1 MTSPD
6 RADGAI
12 PLDRW
17 LGFLDR
23 EYLSTFIRDGG
34 ASVKFAVT
42 DDDLRPKLRDSLR
55 ALCDKRGFL
64 CVEIDAAA
72 RRVHMPQDIFFG
84 IASQIDWR
92 LLANREV
99 LRLCS
104 EMRFR
109 VEDIDPAATES
120 LLDAIA
126 DANGLDPTFVLSEI
140 RPAIQ
145 DNVFKNQR
153 MSRDFRVAMSRLCA
167 ASVDSSSRGG
177 DRSHPIVDWLTGVNT
192 RISAVRMFGIHTPI
206 NRVTARHFIESALY
220 WVRGAGYS
228 GTVILLDNTR
238 VTLVR
243 NPRDN
248 IRHYTRAATMDHYE
262 LLREFIDGADRL
274 SGTLLAVS
282 TNHDFLDENSPKGY
296 GIYQALQT
304 RIIDDVRDRNV
315 VNPIASLVR
324 LAQ

>member
-1 MTSPD
+1 MNSQD
-6 RADGAI
+6 RADGTI

-17 LGFLDR
+17 LRFLDA

-42 DDDLRPKLRDSLR
+42 DDDLRPKLRGSLR
-55 ALCDKRGFL
+55 DLCEERGFL

-109 VEDIDPAATES
+109 VEGIDPAATES
-120 LLDAIA
+120 LLDSIA

-177 DRSHPIVDWLTGVNT
+177 DRSHPI
-192 RISAVRMFGIHTPI
+192 
-206 NRVTARHFIESALY
+206 
-220 WVRGAGYS
+220 
-228 GTVILLDNTR
+228 
-238 VTLVR
+238 
-243 NPRDN
+243 
-248 IRHYTRAATMDHYE
+248 
-262 LLREFIDGADRL
+262 ID
-274 SGTLLAVS
+274 
-282 TNHDFLDENSPKGY
+282 
-296 GIYQALQT
+296 
-304 RIIDDVRDRNV
+304 
-315 VNPIASLVR
+315 
-324 LAQ
+324 